1 MSAAHFSLIF
11 EGRAVDNGEIDVQDL
26 APSLLALGALIQAA
40 NAELNGA
47 SSRMA
52 VKVQTTRAGSFQV
65 DMMLVQSLAEQAAS
79 LLSFLSDNKDGLAA
93 ADTLADIILKVGGGV
108 AGATAAAGGGLL
120 AFLKWLRGRR
130 PSHIEPVGAEI
141 HVHVDDTVFVTNR
154 QTIVLAENREVREQA
169 RRLVAVL
176 DRNGIDAL
184 ITQSAAGERL
194 TIAKPD
200 VPAFDIPEFAEETLV
215 DETERTK
222 WLQIDSLSFKEG
234 NKWRLTDGGEPFFAV
249 IEDAEFLGRI
259 DRREIAF
266 AKADDL
272 HCLMRERQSRTGK
285 GALKKE
291 ITILRVLEHR
301 SGAKQLRLL

>member
-1 MSAAHFSLIF
+1 MSDAHFSLIF
-11 EGRAVDNGEIDVQDL
+11 EGRSVDNGEIDVQDL

-79 LLSFLSDNKDGLAA
+79 LLSFLSDHKDGLAA
-93 ADTLADIILKVGGGV
+93 ADTLADIILKVGAGV
-108 AGATAAAGGGLL
+108 TGVTVTAGGGLL

-130 PSHIEPVGAEI
+130 PSRIEKVAGEI
-141 HVHVDDTVFVTNR
+141 HVYVDDTVFITNP
-154 QTIVLAENREVREQA
+154 QTIALAENREVREQA
-169 RRLVAVL
+169 RRLVSVL
-176 DRNGIDAL
+176 DRDGIDS
-184 ITQSAAGERL
+184 IAAQRAGQERL
-194 TIAKPD
+194 TLAKPD
-200 VPAFDIPEFAEETLV
+200 VPSFNIPEAAEEVLAESEYT
-215 DETERTK
+215 R

-249 IEDAEFLGRI
+249 IEDAEFLARI

-266 AKADDL
+266 AKADGL
-272 HCLMRERQSRTGK
+272 QCLMRERQSITGK
-285 GALKKE
+285 GTLKKE
-291 ITILRVLEHR
+291 ITVLRVLEHR
-301 SGAKQLRLL
+301 SGAKQLKLL